1 MDLQKL
7 TPPLSWIF
15 DAKKWWIFHILFWL
29 FIYLDEVLSLFGIT
43 SSMGNY
49 LYLIP
54 TITADILLVYF
65 NIYYLVPKFLLKNR
79 FWEYAGISAITL
91 IINVLISVLDFEQPY
106 DFSNPEDV
114 SIYIDSFTAS
124 FITTGT
130 ILVAAV
136 GIKFFKGYI
145 LDQERLIELET
156 ANLRTELDF
165 LKNQINP
172 HFLFNSLNNIYV
184 QSRKRP
190 KEASESIL
198 LLSDLLRYQLYD
210 CSKEKVLLKNEIDYL
225 KNYLEMDKMRKLD
238 VEIDFRIDGQPNGT
252 MVAPFIFV
260 PFVENAVKHGNAV
273 EGKSFLNVYFK
284 IETNQ
289 LHFSIENSKPLL
301 PNEREVGGIG
311 LKNVKRRLELL
322 YPQKHQLNVD
332 DKKNSYKVDLTLNL
346 N

>member
-1 MDLQKL
+1 MEYVG
-7 TPPLSWIF
+7 F
-15 DAKKWWIFHILFWL
+15 
-29 FIYLDEVLSLFGIT
+29 T
-43 SSMGNY
+43 S
-49 LYLIP
+49 
-54 TITADILLVYF
+54 
-65 NIYYLVPKFLLKNR
+65 
-79 FWEYAGISAITL
+79 ITL
-91 IINVLISVLDFEQPY
+91 IINVLISILDFEEPY

-114 SIYIDSFTAS
+114 SIYIDTFISS
-124 FITTGT
+124 LITTGT

-145 LDQERLIELET
+145 ADQERLKELET
-156 ANLRTELDF
+156 INLRTELDF

-190 KEASESIL
+190 QEASESIL

-210 CSKEKVLLKNEIDYL
+210 CSKEKVLLKNEIEYL

-238 VEIDFRIDGQPNGT
+238 VEIDFQIDGHPNGT

-273 EGKSFLNVYFK
+273 EGKSFLNVLFK
-284 IETNQ
+284 IQSNQ
-289 LHFSIENSKPLL
+289 IHFSIENSKPIL
-301 PNEREVGGIG
+301 PNESEVGGIG

-322 YPQKHQLNVD
+322 YPNKYQLD
-332 DKKNSYKVDLTLNL
+332 IKDKENKYKVDLTLNL